1 MVESN
6 VTLEGQTILTILQN
20 ITGLKVQDGTTS
32 YDVVINQTESVGE
45 CLVVGLETSCNCSEG
60 YIWSNEVCYNY
71 NCCREL
77 TCNQNVSYLSPLCIP
92 KVKIYVNGSVTMNE
106 EEWASGHESILKS
119 ELERL
124 NGYDSL
130 NVTRSSS
137 PVTFEVEYS
146 VVFKT
151 STLQDVVDT
160 LQTKL
165 KAFISVQT
173 LGMVEITPPPEEEVC
188 YESYPYLKCTFGEAT
203 DRAGWNMSTTDKRF
217 ELNDGTVVKLNYYC
231 TTREFPSCVAV
242 TLQKVTGSWEGTYE
256 CGFSKGLV
264 RHTAK
269 AYLKVARLPDSIL
282 VTAEPI
288 TGDCSEKG
296 SIESIPINVTA
307 TILNTTSSNTYKFT
321 WKYNTMTGT
330 AVSPHGDGKNLNY
343 KFLVQMSC
351 VKVPDAQIIFVQFEN
366 TLNQTK
372 NSSVTVPVIY
382 AGEKFCIED
391 SSNGDIWPK
400 TPSGDTAVSTI
411 CPPGRVG
418 YKERTCKGSVW
429 EKVYDV
435 CINEK
440 LSEVSN
446 AADDFLKGLGATE
459 DVALDIF
466 SELSTTSGGAD
477 GGDNIA
483 DVIASLYVLDVMAQ
497 ASNVKMTE
505 KVIPDLAKAASDM
518 LNKTW
523 EGKVNT
529 SIIHSMSANYLVSLE
544 GLVKNIAVNTSSN
557 TSEYNTTNLDLKY
570 CQGED
575 CEVEVFGINV
585 SMKNPGGLVKT
596 VAVKNLMHRLRN
608 TFKSSDNTDLLLS
621 ATMDK
626 SNSHELSIEMQ
637 FPATPKDKKK
647 PHCVFWDVKE
657 QNWNDTGCKVV
668 NNASNTSGI
677 FCQCNHLTS
686 FSVLMAREDVSNP
699 VLDIITYVGLA
710 ISIVSLVIFLIIEYL
725 VWSAVVKTKLSH
737 YRHTCM
743 VNIAFFLL
751 LADICFLASVDPPSL
766 SPDACLFFTICK
778 HLFYLAK
785 FSWMLCLSGML
796 VHQLIFVFNP
806 LRKKVFMYFSSI
818 VGYIIPILIV
828 GSSYVYYRYTNKPY
842 YGKETCWLTYE
853 RLLVGSLHSFL
864 LPIGTILLSNIFSM
878 TVVIVTLFKSS
889 QNDSSKKDEK
899 DTAKS
904 IIKVILILAP
914 VFGVTWSIG
923 FYLVLYNR
931 TDPLYEFFNYTFTI
945 VNSFQGLFVLLT
957 GFASEKKVKDE
968 LYKIVFGK
976 KGSSDSTKNPTST
989 MYTKD
994 K

>member
-1 MVESN
+1 MLANGKMWTTGFHFLIGACVCFSTQLLPSSAESTQYVAELMVESN

-523 EGKVNT
+523 EGK
-529 SIIHSMSANYLVSLE
+529 
-544 GLVKNIAVNTSSN
+544 
-557 TSEYNTTNLDLKY
+557 
-570 CQGED
+570 
-575 CEVEVFGINV
+575 
-585 SMKNPGGLVKT
+585 
-596 VAVKNLMHRLRN
+596 
-608 TFKSSDNTDLLLS
+608 
-621 ATMDK
+621 
-626 SNSHELSIEMQ
+626 
-637 FPATPKDKKK
+637 
-647 PHCVFWDVKE
+647 
-657 QNWNDTGCKVV
+657 
-668 NNASNTSGI
+668 
-677 FCQCNHLTS
+677 
-686 FSVLMAREDVSNP
+686 
-699 VLDIITYVGLA
+699 
-710 ISIVSLVIFLIIEYL
+710 
-725 VWSAVVKTKLSH
+725 
-737 YRHTCM
+737 
-743 VNIAFFLL
+743 
-751 LADICFLASVDPPSL
+751 
-766 SPDACLFFTICK
+766 
-778 HLFYLAK
+778 
-785 FSWMLCLSGML
+785 
-796 VHQLIFVFNP
+796 LIFVFNP